1 MFMQEQR
8 DDLIKRLE
16 EDGWRVLFINTD
28 VPEEW
33 ASEIWRVESEWS
45 PKGFGFWLAII
56 KKQES
61 INDEDETNGLL
72 GVGTSFA
79 YPDDEIKAQ
88 GKPFLTFGK
97 GWGTR
102 TTQFVNDLARL
113 RHDAFVAEMKKA
125 QDR

>member
-1 MFMQEQR
+1 MQEQR

-28 VPEEW
+28 VPKEW
-33 ASEIWRVESEWS
+33 AAEIWRVESDWS
-45 PKGFGFWLAII
+45 PKGFGLWLTLI
-56 KKQES
+56 KKQETT
-61 INDEDETNGLL
+61 NDDDETNGLL
-72 GVGTSFA
+72 GVGTSFI
-79 YPDDEIKAQ
+79 YPDNEAKAH

-102 TTQFVNDLARL
+102 TTQFVNDLARH

-125 QDR
+125 QAK